1 MGLFDKIMGEFIDV
15 IEWTDDDSDE
25 TLVYRFPTYNK
36 EIQMGSSLIVR
47 ESQAA
52 VFVYKGK
59 IADVY
64 APGHYKL
71 TTESMPVMSTLQHWT
86 HGFNTPF
93 KSEVYFFNMRQF
105 TDVKWGTPNPITLRD
120 PEFGMLRIRAFGNY
134 SMRVD
139 DPVKLMK
146 DVSGTDQEFKVSEIE
161 DQLRAAIISGF
172 TDFIAESKIPF
183 LDYAANLNE
192 FSTAL
197 KPAVQPV
204 FKDFGLSLEKFFVIN
219 VSVPPEVEKVLDQRA
234 GMVAVGN
241 LDDYTK
247 FQAANSISDF
257 AKSGGDGGSL
267 AGAGVGAGVGMAVG
281 TAMAGALTGQQPQG
295 GAQGTAQGAPQAP
308 KIMIRCME
316 CNHINEET
324 SKFCSECGNKLAK

>member
-15 IEWTDDDSDE
+15 IEWTDDDSQD

-47 ESQAA
+47 ESQLAI
-52 VFVYKGK
+52 FVYKGK
-59 IADVY
+59 IADLY
-64 APGHYKL
+64 TPGHYKL
-71 TTESMPVMSTLQHWT
+71 TTESMPIMSTIRHWT

-93 KSEVYFFNMRQF
+93 KSEVYFYNTRQF

-139 DPVKLMK
+139 DPIKMMK
-146 DVSGTDQEFKVSEIE
+146 EISGTDEEFKVTEIE
-161 DQLRAAIISGF
+161 DQLRAAIISQF
-172 TDFIAESKIPF
+172 TDFIAESKVPF

-204 FKDFGLSLEKFFVIN
+204 FNDFGLALEKFFVIN

-234 GMVAVGN
+234 GMVAAGN

-281 TAMAGALTGQQPQG
+281 NAMAGSLTGQQQG
-295 GAQGTAQGAPQAP
+295 QGAAAGAAPQEP
-308 KIMIRCME
+308 KVMIRCLE
-316 CNHINEET
+316 CKSLNEES
-324 SKFCSECGNKLAK
+324 SKFCSECGNKLK

>member
-15 IEWTDDDSDE
+15 IEWTDDNSEDI
-25 TLVYRFPTYNK
+25 LVYRFPTHNK

-47 ESQAA
+47 ESQMA

-64 APGHYKL
+64 SPGHYKL
-71 TTESMPVMSTLQHWT
+71 TTESMPIMSTLQHWT
-86 HGFNTPF
+86 HAFNTPF
-93 KSEVYFFNMRQF
+93 KSEVYFFNTRQF

-134 SMRVD
+134 SMKVD
-139 DPVKLMK
+139 DPVRMMK
-146 DVSGTDQEFKVSEIE
+146 EVSGTDQEFRVIKIE
-161 DQLRAAIISGF
+161 DQLRAAIVSRF

-197 KPAVQPV
+197 KPAVQPL
-204 FKDFGLSLEKFFVIN
+204 FNDFGLSLENFFVIN

-234 GMVAVGN
+234 GMVAAGN
-241 LDDYTK
+241 LEDYTK

-267 AGAGVGAGVGMAVG
+267 AGAGVGAGVGMAMG
-281 TAMAGALTGQQPQG
+281 NAMAGALSGQQG
-295 GAQGTAQGAPQAP
+295 GAAGQGQAANQAP
-308 KIMIRCME
+308 KVMIRCLE
-316 CNHINEET
+316 CSSLNEEAA
-324 SKFCSECGNKLAK
+324 KFCSECGNKLK

>member
-1 MGLFDKIMGEFIDV
+1 
-15 IEWTDDDSDE
+15 
-25 TLVYRFPTYNK
+25 
-36 EIQMGSSLIVR
+36 
-47 ESQAA
+47 
-52 VFVYKGK
+52 
-59 IADVY
+59 
-64 APGHYKL
+64 
-71 TTESMPVMSTLQHWT
+71 
-86 HGFNTPF
+86 
-93 KSEVYFFNMRQF
+93 
-105 TDVKWGTPNPITLRD
+105 
-120 PEFGMLRIRAFGNY
+120 
-134 SMRVD
+134 MRVD

-241 LDDYTK
+241 LDDYSK

>member
-15 IEWTDDDSDE
+15 IEWTDDESED

-47 ESQAA
+47 ESQVA

-64 APGHYKL
+64 TPGHYKL

-93 KSEVYFFNMRQF
+93 KSDVYFYNMRQF
-105 TDVKWGTPNPITLRD
+105 TDIKWGTPNPITLRD

-139 DPVKLMK
+139 DPVKMMQEI
-146 DVSGTDQEFKVSEIE
+146 SGTDQEFKVSEIE
-161 DQLRAAIISGF
+161 DQLRAAIVSSF
-172 TDFIAESKIPF
+172 SDFIAESKIPF

-204 FKDFGLSLEKFFVIN
+204 FNDFGLSLEKFFVIN

-234 GMVAVGN
+234 GMVAAGN

-267 AGAGVGAGVGMAVG
+267 AGAGVGAGVGMAMG
-281 TAMAGALTGQQPQG
+281 NAMTGALAGQQGQAG
-295 GAQGTAQGAPQAP
+295 GAQAPQTPQEP

-316 CNHINEET
+316 CSHLNEEKA
-324 SKFCSECGNKLAK
+324 KFCSECGNKLAK